1 MAALPYMQLYVAEY
15 LADTAHLSTLEHGAY
30 LLLLFNYWQRGKP
43 LNSSDARLAS
53 VARMSNDQW
62 LSVREVLSEFFT
74 VTDTEWIHQRVERDL
89 AKVSEKQGNASR
101 AGKASAY
108 KRGNSLFNERSTD
121 DEPLIT
127 DTDTDTDTEQIKK
140 HKKQE
145 IPLPSGREL
154 EVAGLKL
161 EDYKSYMAVR
171 KAKRQPFAD
180 ERARDKWI
188 AKWKKFYA
196 AGYDTAAMFDQMI
209 SSGWVGEVE
218 DKWKMRKREVHV
230 LTQRELDEQNYR
242 DFGSPDPSEWA
253 PVDAPQGW
261 VPCRN

>member
-30 LLLLFNYWQRGKP
+30 LLLLFNYWQRGKA

-53 VARMSNDQW
+53 VARMSSEQW
-62 LSVREVLSEFFT
+62 LSVKDVLSEFFT

-89 AKVSEKQGNASR
+89 AKVSEKQDNASR
-101 AGKASAY
+101 AGKASAS
-108 KRGNSLFNERSTD
+108 KRGNGLFNERSTS
-121 DEPLIT
+121 DEPLR
-127 DTDTDTDTEQIKK
+127 TDTDTEQIKK

-145 IPLPSGREL
+145 VPLPAEQEL
-154 EVAGLKL
+154 HKAGLKL
-161 EDYKSYMAVR
+161 EDYESYMAVR

-180 ERARDKWI
+180 KRARDKWI
-188 AKWKKFYA
+188 TKWQKLYA

-209 SSGWVGEVE
+209 TSGWVGEVE

-242 DFGSPDPSEWA
+242 DFGSPHPSEWA
-253 PVDAPQGW
+253 PPDAPQGW